1 MRAVIPH
8 VRNYSPRNTV
18 TYQKSSIFN
27 SIVAE
32 PLDLLLFYALKLIAI
47 TYLRIT
53 AVREVKTNV
62 P

>member
-1 MRAVIPH
+1 VIHH
-8 VRNYSPRNTV
+8 VRNYSPINTV

-32 PLDLLLFYALKLIAI
+32 PQDLLLFYALKLIAVAF
-47 TYLRIT
+47 LRIT